1 MKREILFRG
10 KLEYN
15 GKWIYGDLLQYEN
28 GDVAIFGEKL
38 SSFGCECTEMSK
50 RDRVIPDT
58 IGQYTGLKD
67 KNGKKIFEGDIISY
81 YTTET
86 YCINPDCD
94 LAVQGYGSKL
104 IKKECEVKYI
114 DGSFCIDDET
124 YCPLPISNCGVRSE
138 DFDEFKATVEN
149 DFYFDTNGYKLND
162 SIIGIEIIGNVT
174 DNPELMK

>member
-1 MKREILFRG
+1 MNREILFRG

-38 SSFGCECTEMSK
+38 SSFGYECTEMSK

-67 KNGKKIFEGDIISY
+67 KNGREIYEGDIISY
-81 YTTET
+81 YTTEN

-138 DFDEFKATVEN
+138 DFDEFKATIDH
-149 DFYFDTNGYKLND
+149 DFYFDTNGYNLDD

-174 DNPELMK
+174 DNPD

>member
-1 MKREILFRG
+1 MEREILFRG

-50 RDRVIPDT
+50 RDRVTPDT

-67 KNGKKIFEGDIISY
+67 KDGNKIFEGDIISCY
-81 YTTET
+81 AIET

-94 LAVQGYGSKL
+94 LALQGYGSKL
-104 IKKECEVKYI
+104 VKKEYEVKYI
-114 DGSFCIDDET
+114 DGCFCADDET
-124 YCPLPISNCGVRSE
+124 CYSLPISDCGIRSE
-138 DFDEFKATVEN
+138 EFDELKA
-149 DFYFDTNGYKLND
+149 DIDHDSYFDTNGYKLDD
-162 SIIGIEIIGNVT
+162 SIIGVEVVGNVH
-174 DNPELMK
+174 E